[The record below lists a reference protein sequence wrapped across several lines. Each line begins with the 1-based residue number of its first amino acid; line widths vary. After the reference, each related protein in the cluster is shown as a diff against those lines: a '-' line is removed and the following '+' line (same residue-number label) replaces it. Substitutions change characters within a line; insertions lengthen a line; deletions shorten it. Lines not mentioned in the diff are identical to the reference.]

1 MVFLLG
7 KKQIEDI
14 TVSELVKIA
23 DVGKS
28 TFYRH
33 YHDIYDV
40 FDEITEGFASR
51 ALGIMLRLVFSDSPF
66 EKIGKESIISVG
78 EVMELFGLE
87 QSDMV
92 LVNYLFDVKSMKTF
106 HLVVERFRAIVK
118 EYALKMNVDGEQADY
133 YTKFVMNGLLY
144 STLNDYKYNGTLNL
158 EFVKLLR
165 SFSLDDWVK
174 GGAINGKS
182 E

>member
-1 MVFLLG
+1 MR
-7 KKQIEDI
+7 KKQLEDI
-14 TVSELVKIA
+14 TVSELIKIA

-51 ALGIMLRLVFSDSPF
+51 ALGVMLRLVFFDSPF
-66 EKIGKESIISVG
+66 ENSDEESVIPGG

-118 EYALKMNVDGEQADY
+118 EYALKMNIDGEQADY
-133 YTKFVMNGLLY
+133 YTRFVMNGLLY
-144 STLNDYKYNGTLNL
+144 STLDDYKHNGTLNL
-158 EFVKLLR
+158 ELVRLLKN
-165 SFSLDDWVK
+165 FSIDDWVR
-174 GGAINGKS
+174 GGEKNG
-182 E
+182 